1 MDILTKSAFG
11 AAEVAL
17 EEWPLAHGQA
27 KALVVNVGVH
37 GYELI
42 ILNDSYNDDVKKI
55 QLPGKRW
62 IDDLTRKLV
71 IDLGE
76 NGAWLLAII
85 SIWGYF
91 FKFESKLFF
100 I

>member
-11 AAEVAL
+11 AAAVAL

-42 ILNDSYNDDVKKI
+42 ILNA
-55 QLPGKRW
+55 R
-62 IDDLTRKLV
+62 TMMM
-71 IDLGE
+71 
-76 NGAWLLAII
+76 
-85 SIWGYF
+85 
-91 FKFESKLFF
+91 
-100 I
+100 